1 MASTTVSNAG
11 PVSVTTTSHGA
22 ETRPV
27 ELNEAA
33 VQDTHAKLAMML
45 MSACWTPAA
54 ALRVVVELN
63 IPHILAT
70 QAPAP
75 KHTLTSEEILQHV
88 ADATKPNAR
97 NLERTMRLLT
107 CKSVFSEEVE
117 YSAQGEQQVVVRRYG
132 LTPLSRVLVPG
143 HSTGSVANFVKFAT
157 VGPVYGKAL
166 AHLRCARTPP
176 SFSQIPLSTDFLF
189 FFFLFFCFFGT
200 RRSNFTS
207 AANFSTDFRPQ
218 DSS

>member
-1 MASTTVSNAG
+1 MASTTVNDAVL
-11 PVSVTTTSHGA
+11 PLATHTHAAAVT
-22 ETRPV
+22 PP
-27 ELNEAA
+27 ELNEETM
-33 VQDTHAKLAMML
+33 QDMRAKLAMML

-75 KHTLTSEEILQHV
+75 KHLLTSEEILKHV
-88 ADATKPNAR
+88 ANASKPNAR
-97 NLERTMRLLT
+97 NLERTMRLLA

-117 YSAQGEQQVVVRRYG
+117 YVADGASQTASSRRFG

-143 HSTGSVANFVKFAT
+143 HATGSVANFVKFAT

-166 AHLRCARTPP
+166 GHLR
-176 SFSQIPLSTDFLF
+176 
-189 FFFLFFCFFGT
+189 
-200 RRSNFTS
+200 
-207 AANFSTDFRPQ
+207 
-218 DSS
+218 

>member
-1 MASTTVSNAG
+1 MASTTAN
-11 PVSVTTTSHGA
+11 GA
-22 ETRPV
+22 ALPLATHTHAAAVAPA
-27 ELNEAA
+27 ELNEKTM
-33 VQDTHAKLAMML
+33 QDMHAKLAMML

-75 KHTLTSEEILQHV
+75 KHLLTSEEILKHV
-88 ADATKPNAR
+88 ANASKPNAR
-97 NLERTMRLLT
+97 NLERTMRLLA

-117 YSAQGEQQVVVRRYG
+117 YIAEGASQTVVRRFG

-143 HSTGSVANFVKFAT
+143 HPTGSVANFVKFAT

-166 AHLRCARTPP
+166 EHLRCDTGPIISRIDRP
-176 SFSQIPLSTDFLF
+176 SILLREYH
-189 FFFLFFCFFGT
+189 LGM
-200 RRSNFTS
+200 R
-207 AANFSTDFRPQ
+207 
-218 DSS
+218 